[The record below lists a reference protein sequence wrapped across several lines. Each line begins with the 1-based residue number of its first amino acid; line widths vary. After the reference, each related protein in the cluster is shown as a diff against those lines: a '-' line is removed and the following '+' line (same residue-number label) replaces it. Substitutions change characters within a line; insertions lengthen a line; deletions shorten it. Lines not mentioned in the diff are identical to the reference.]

1 MIGNGIANEINDAL
15 TNLDDNLMYDP
26 KTDNWTSMDPMSI
39 RIGGFVADSLNGE
52 IYICIWRPTEA
63 LEEKLS
69 IVEIIPDS
77 N

>member
-1 MIGNGIANEINDAL
+1 MIGNCTPNKINDAL

-26 KTDNWTSMDPMSI
+26 KTDIWASMDPMPI
-39 RIGGFVADSLNGE
+39 RRSGFAADLLNGE
-52 IYICIWRPTEA
+52 IFVSGGQQKHYKKA
-63 LEEKLS
+63 LS